1 MDSKKFSLEIP
12 EEILHITKMTP
23 DELRVELALH
33 LFETGKLSFGKAR
46 ELAGVTVWEFQDLLG
61 KRKISIHYDLE
72 EYEEDLQ
79 TLSRLG
85 RL

>member
-1 MDSKKFSLEIP
+1 MASRKFLLEIP

-33 LFETGKLSFGKAR
+33 LFEMGKLSFGKAS
-46 ELAGVTVWEFQDLLG
+46 ELAGMTVWEFQDLLG
-61 KRKISIHYDLE
+61 KRGIPIHYDLK
-72 EYEEDLQ
+72 EYEQDLQ
-79 TLSRLG
+79 TLRRLK